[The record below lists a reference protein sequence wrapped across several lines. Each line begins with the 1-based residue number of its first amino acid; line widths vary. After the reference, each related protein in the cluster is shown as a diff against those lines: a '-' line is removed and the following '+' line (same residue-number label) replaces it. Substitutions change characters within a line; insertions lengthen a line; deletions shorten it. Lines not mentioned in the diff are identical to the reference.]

1 MQFDLFDN
9 ASDSQP
15 GERQTDLELLIQ
27 EKKVNAYEQK
37 QEARRDRLSMAADRA
52 ERASLDAYARSDMRE
67 GVSGIPLGQPIL
79 VGHHSEGRHRAAL
92 KRADNA
98 MRSSVENGKKA
109 AQLRGAA
116 DSVGSGGISSD
127 DPAAVRKLQDQI
139 DAAQGLQD
147 FMREANKV
155 IRKAVKAGMNAE
167 SPIEE
172 LEPWMEKAAQATGK
186 PWGEG
191 SIRKA
196 LKPDF
201 ANRIGFAGYQ
211 LSNNSANIKRMEKR
225 VSVLRAAHAE
235 AEAAGGENVSKMYE
249 GLCAVVDNF
258 DENRLQILFAG
269 KPRDDVRAELKSNG
283 FRWAPS
289 QSAWQRQLNNG
300 AREAAKRFLR
310 SQGVEA

>member
-1 MQFDLFDN
+1 M
-9 ASDSQP
+9 
-15 GERQTDLELLIQ
+15 
-27 EKKVNAYEQK
+27 NAYEQK

-52 ERASLDAYARSDMRE
+52 ERASLDAYKRSDMRE
-67 GVSGIPLGQPIL
+67 GASGIPLGQPIL

-109 AQLRGAA
+109 AQLRSAA
-116 DSVGSGGISSD
+116 DGVGSGGISSD

-139 DAAQGLQD
+139 DAAQGVQD

-155 IRKAVKAGMNAE
+155 IRKAVKAGMVD
-167 SPIEE
+167 E
-172 LEPWMEKAAQATGK
+172 LSEGFDGFRSEISAVKGSDVRVDQAAAL
-186 PWGEG
+186 
-191 SIRKA
+191 

-225 VSVLRAAHAE
+225 VAVLRAAHAE
-235 AEAAGGENVSKMYE
+235 AEAAGGENVSKIYE

-289 QSAWQRQLNNG
+289 QNAWQRQLNNG